1 MSKKTT
7 IRFELM
13 KKVSIIF
20 VGIFLFAFIN
30 ILLISGKSR
39 IKLNLANAQNSLNT
53 SKISIDRKISEKY
66 TIAHSIAQNE
76 LIADESIPFEQKKV
90 YLDQYVKEFGLR
102 SISYID
108 SNGNLMSTDGF
119 KTNISSREYYINNLQ
134 KGQDYI
140 SDPSLTNTNEEII
153 FVAVPIQRDGKI
165 IGGITCTVNC
175 EYLSDL
181 VNQISTCDKET
192 SYAINKEGNIVASQN
207 LDDVADGISIFEKS
221 KGNKNEEKLNEIYK
235 KSMNGEAGVDTSTST
250 VVVYAPLESAPGWSL
265 IYEIDKTYFYRDIV
279 KEIMVNN
286 VIVIIGFA
294 FIFLGINYVGK
305 KLAKRLISLKE
316 NIDLLAEGDFNIN
329 LDDEIFKVKD
339 EISDIG
345 TSMNV
350 TVEAISGMITNIKGN
365 IEALNNHSIILNETA
380 IDIEESANGL
390 AQAMEEAA
398 DGNTNQASEVMSI
411 HGKMLDLDNNM
422 VTINQNI
429 SLVSDIS
436 LELQDKF
443 EKNSQ
448 DMHVLNGQLNQFTDK
463 FAVVNKEIDNMN
475 RKISAISN
483 ITESIN
489 EIAEQTNLLAL
500 NAAIESAR
508 AGEAGKGFSVVA
520 EEIRQLSDQT
530 ASSLAE
536 ITKVVSEILSE
547 NRVLLDSSEVM
558 SKDIINQKKNL
569 DHSIES
575 FGDMA
580 ESIKTIL
587 PKIQELLQLSNKNNE
602 NKDDVLNSVQSVT
615 AISQE
620 LAASTEEVSATSNEF
635 KSSSENVKCVSE
647 ELMNLISE
655 ICVDLVK
662 FKEKN

>member
-39 IKLNLANAQNSLNT
+39 IKLNLANVQNSLNT

-250 VVVYAPLESAPGWSL
+250 VVAYAPLESAPGWSL

-279 KEIMVNN
+279 KVIMVDN

-294 FIFLGINYVGK
+294 FMFLCINYVGK

-365 IEALNNHSIILNETA
+365 IEALNNHSITLNETA

>member
-39 IKLNLANAQNSLNT
+39 IKLNLANVQNSLNT
-53 SKISIDRKISEKY
+53 SKISIDRNISEKY

-165 IGGITCTVNC
+165 IGGITCNVNC

-250 VVVYAPLESAPGWSL
+250 VVAYAPLESAPGWSL

-365 IEALNNHSIILNETA
+365 IEALNNHSITLNETA